1 MPSLDELTATAHG
14 GTDAPADV
22 LAGVLATVK
31 AEGGR
36 RRARRHRRNAF
47 VALLGLVVLA
57 VPAVALLS
65 DGDDD
70 QQLTVAADDRSTTT
84 ATTDAPST
92 TATTAKTTVASTVTT
107 QTTAMTDQTVVVAPP
122 ETAATVPGRPGTTAV
137 PRTTVPTVVCR
148 NSTNPACGEF
158 RWDPSVG
165 NASLVASFATAPAT
179 AFVGEPVTFEV
190 DWSDPDADDF
200 GTVHSVN
207 GAAVGA
213 PCSTE
218 RRYGPWTPPPAQ
230 PGSGRVSFTETFA
243 AAGTYRIVVD
253 LWTGNVCDHPHA
265 SEAHVVT
272 TVTVTDFVP
281 PGG

>member
-1 MPSLDELTATAHG
+1 MPSLDELIATSHG
-14 GTDAPADV
+14 GSVTPDAPDDV
-22 LAGVLATVK
+22 LAAVK

-47 VALLGLVVLA
+47 VAALGLVVLA
-57 VPAVALLS
+57 VPAFALLS

-84 ATTDAPST
+84 TTDATPT
-92 TATTAKTTVASTVTT
+92 TAATTT
-107 QTTAMTDQTVVVAPP
+107 QTTAITDETVVVAPP
-122 ETAATVPGRPGTTAV
+122 ETATTVPGRTGPPAV

-148 NSTNPACGEF
+148 NSTTPLRFGRQREPRRLVRHRAGD
-158 RWDPSVG
+158 RDRRRSGHLRGRLVG
-165 NASLVASFATAPAT
+165 SRRRRLRHRPL
-179 AFVGEPVTFEV
+179 GQRGHGRCPI
-190 DWSDPDADDF
+190 
-200 GTVHSVN
+200 
-207 GAAVGA
+207 
-213 PCSTE
+213 E
-218 RRYGPWTPPPAQ
+218 RRFGPWTPPPAQ

-272 TVTVTDFVP
+272 TITVADAP
-281 PGG
+281 PPSSG